1 VSSIRIGVFGCG
13 RIANSAHLPA
23 IRDSEAFELY
33 AVVDPMADR
42 ARAARN
48 EFGAETFYTSPEKA
62 LADPAIEAV
71 ALCLPHH
78 LHARLAVAACAQ
90 GKHVLVEKPMTL
102 TVREA
107 DEMIAAAEGH
117 GVTLMVGQSRRFHRA
132 ILECKRRFGAIG
144 EPLQLVT
151 NWLGHID
158 EAKTEWWRDE
168 AQAGGLLIPLQGS
181 HAVDFQLWMLDAI
194 PVRVYAQTK
203 RTNPAWDG
211 EDDAVIQMTFPNG
224 AIGTVLL
231 SFNAAGFEYERYII
245 GTKGT
250 IRTRGETTLEV
261 NGEVVVDGD
270 EPNGSFIREYSEFA
284 DAIRGER
291 EPLASG
297 RQVRGVVQ
305 VLEAARESARA
316 GRAIDVGGET
326 SA

>member
-13 RIANSAHLPA
+13 RIATGAHLPA
-23 IRDSEAFELY
+23 IRDSEDFELH

-42 ARAARN
+42 ARSAQS
-48 EFGAETFYTSPEKA
+48 EFGAETFYTSPEEA

-78 LHARLAVAACAQ
+78 LHAPLAVSAASY

-107 DEMIAAAEGH
+107 DEMIAAAEGSQ
-117 GVTLMVGQSRRFHRA
+117 VVLMVGQSRRFHRA
-132 ILECKRRFGAIG
+132 ILECKRRFTEIG

-158 EAKTEWWRDE
+158 EAKTEWWRDQ
-168 AQAGGLLIPLQGS
+168 AKAGGLLIPLQGS
-181 HAVDFQLWMLDAI
+181 HAVDFQLWMLDEV

-211 EDDAVIQMTFPNG
+211 EDDAVIQMTFAGG

-231 SFNAAGFEYERYII
+231 SFNAVGFDYERYII

-250 IRTRGETTLEV
+250 MCTRGETTLEL
-261 NGEVVVDGD
+261 NGEVIVDRD
-270 EPNGSFIREYSEFA
+270 EPNGSFIRQYREFA
-284 DAIRGER
+284 ESIRDQR

-305 VLEAARESARA
+305 VLEAAQESART
-316 GRAIDVGGET
+316 GSAIELVR
-326 SA
+326 

>member
-1 VSSIRIGVFGCG
+1 VSGIRIGVFGCG

-23 IRDSEAFELY
+23 IRDSEDLELY

-42 ARAARN
+42 ARSAQS
-48 EFGAETFYTSPEKA
+48 EFGAETFYTSPEEA
-62 LADPAIEAV
+62 LADPAMEAV

-78 LHARLAVAACAQ
+78 LHAPLAVSACSN

-107 DEMIAAAEGH
+107 DQMIAASERH

-132 ILECKRRFGAIG
+132 IMECKRRFSDIG

-151 NWLGHID
+151 NWLGHIG

-168 AQAGGLLIPLQGS
+168 AKAGGLLVPLQGS
-181 HAVDFQLWMLDAI
+181 HAVDFQLWMLDEV

-211 EDDAVIQMTFPNG
+211 EDDAVIQMTFAGG

-231 SFNAAGFEYERYII
+231 SFNAAGFDYERYII
-245 GTKGT
+245 GTNGT
-250 IRTRGETTLEV
+250 IRTLGETKLMI
-261 NGEVVVDGD
+261 NGHVVVDGD
-270 EPNGSFIREYSEFA
+270 EPNGAFVRQYHEFA
-284 DAIRGER
+284 DAIRGGR

-305 VLEAARESARA
+305 VLEAVRESART
-316 GRAIDVGGET
+316 GRVVAVADGS